1 MRAKAAVQSPCLDCH
16 QSFLLCVLD
25 PVQGSRGSCGLGQT
39 ACTNWARR
47 LLPLRTRAT
56 PSWTRTHPHFPGPTE
71 TRLSLQPNSVK
82 ADLYEYVQG
91 PGILA
96 RLPHSI
102 RSITGGGYA
111 TARGALPG
119 LSKFSSQASRDPGT
133 EPNANNSATFGG
145 TDGLA
150 PAGQQYVSAESWGA
164 QVPAGPMGV
173 KGTVPAAKAAEA
185 EAVAT
190 ARPGSAQ

>member
-1 MRAKAAVQSPCLDCH
+1 M
-16 QSFLLCVLD
+16 
-25 PVQGSRGSCGLGQT
+25 
-39 ACTNWARR
+39 RR

-56 PSWTRTHPHFPGPTE
+56 PSGTRTHPHFPGPTE

-119 LSKFSSQASRDPGT
+119 LSKFSSQASREPGT
-133 EPNANNSATFGG
+133 EPNANSATFGG

-150 PAGQQYVSAESWGA
+150 PAGQQYGSAESWGA

-173 KGTVPAAKAAEA
+173 KLRQRGPCLQPRRQKPKQWQQPGLAVPSEHRAAPKPP
-185 EAVAT
+185 VWMHT
-190 ARPGSAQ
+190 RS